1 MFAEARRRFSEHALK
16 EVERLDRTVAKNRF
30 ARALALCAVFVF
42 VAAIALQMGG
52 SASAKDVDSK
62 YVNGILQRLDAGSD
76 EKTALED
83 AGFRVFKSGDD
94 AYPVW
99 FSDEVMNLSEEV
111 LLVMNEDGR
120 LVYFHLGDGIESVEH
135 SMDMSLE
142 ARGWAKLGLTGSI
155 EEMGILRST
164 YVKEGGDCRWLMVSM
179 QQIDGGTSV
188 TMHIQHA

>member
-1 MFAEARRRFSEHALK
+1 MFAEARRRFSMYALK
-16 EVERLDRTVAKNRF
+16 EVEGLDVTLLKSRF

-42 VAAIALQMGG
+42 VSAIALQMGG
-52 SASAKDVDSK
+52 SASAKDGDSK

-94 AYPVW
+94 ACPVW

-111 LLVMNEDGR
+111 FIVMNEDGR
-120 LVYFHLGDGIESVEH
+120 LVYFHSQDGIESVEH

-142 ARGWAKLGLTGSI
+142 ARGWAKLGSTGSI

-164 YVKEGGDCRWLMVSM
+164 YVKEGGNCRWLMASM
-179 QQIDGGTSV
+179 QQIDGGISV